1 MPPRPGPLAAA
12 LVATVALLTAGCSG
26 AGVAEE
32 APAADRL
39 EDARAALDTAGSVTL
54 DLSSR
59 DVPERTNVVTA
70 AQGQGV
76 VSEEEPKF
84 RGTITGTIEGV
95 AGTVEVIAIGETT
108 WIKFF
113 TPEYEEADLATL
125 GAPNPAMFFHP
136 GDGISS
142 MLTATGDPQNGPE
155 VREASEVL
163 GTITGTLDGSTV
175 EKVLDLGDGTGTY
188 DVTYGLTENDQ
199 LRTAVI
205 NGPFFD
211 GTTSTYTLVVSDYG
225 SPVEIT
231 GP

>member
-1 MPPRPGPLAAA
+1 MPRRARSLAAA
-12 LVATVALLTAGCSG
+12 LVATAALLAAGCSG
-26 AGVAEE
+26 AGVAED
-32 APAADRL
+32 APPAERL
-39 EDARAALDTAGSVTL
+39 EDARAALDAAGSVSL

-59 DVPERTNVVTA
+59 DVPPRENGVTA

-84 RGTITGTIEGV
+84 RGSITGTIDGV
-95 AGTVEVIAIGETT
+95 AGNVDVIAIGDTT

-113 TPEYEEADLATL
+113 TPDFEEADLETL

-142 MLTATGDPQNGPE
+142 MLTATQDPQTGPD
-155 VREASEVL
+155 VREGSEVL
-163 GTITGTLDGSTV
+163 GTITGTLPGSTV
-175 EKVLDLGDGTGTY
+175 EQVLDLGDGTGSY

-199 LRTAVI
+199 LRTAVVV
-205 NGPFFD
+205 GPFFD
-211 GTTSTYTLVVSDYG
+211 GATSTYTLVISDYG

-231 GP
+231 RP

>member
-12 LVATVALLTAGCSG
+12 LVATAALLTAGCSG

-59 DVPERTNVVTA
+59 DVPERENVVTA

-142 MLTATGDPQNGPE
+142 MLTATGGPAE
-155 VREASEVL
+155 RSRGPGGLGGARHHHRHPRRQHRRE
-163 GTITGTLDGSTV
+163 T
-175 EKVLDLGDGTGTY
+175 VLDLGDGTGTY

-205 NGPFFD
+205 TGPFFD
-211 GTTSTYTLVVSDYG
+211 GDHLHVHARRQRLRQ
-225 SPVEIT
+225 PR
-231 GP
+231 